1 MTGYV
6 VTRWYRAPEI
16 MLTWQQYGYEI
27 DIWSVGCILAE
38 MNLARPLFPGK
49 DHIHQFSLITEL
61 LGNPSK
67 EVMERIYNPN
77 VSGVP
82 HRDPEVKCRSLTPS
96 FQTRRFI
103 DELPHQEG
111 RPFSSVL
118 KGVDPTGMRH
128 FPAVPRKYWIR
139 N

>member
-1 MTGYV
+1 MKIIDFGLAREQEHHMTGYV

-27 DIWSVGCILAE
+27 DIWSTGCILAE

-67 EVMERIYNPN
+67 EVKERVYNPN
-77 VSGVP
+77 VSGVVSGFGSEMP
-82 HRDPEVKCRSLTPS
+82 LANS
-96 FQTRRFI
+96 
-103 DELPHQEG
+103 
-111 RPFSSVL
+111 
-118 KGVDPTGMRH
+118 
-128 FPAVPRKYWIR
+128 
-139 N
+139 